1 VIIGCQICG
10 ASDLDGE
17 WMMSIGLFT
26 QLLKQILILLAIAFF
41 FYAAYQGVVGD
52 GGSTSVFTGVGAL
65 VIVLIGSY
73 FIDKFA
79 NSF

>member
-1 VIIGCQICG
+1 
-10 ASDLDGE
+10 
-17 WMMSIGLFT
+17 MMSIGLFT